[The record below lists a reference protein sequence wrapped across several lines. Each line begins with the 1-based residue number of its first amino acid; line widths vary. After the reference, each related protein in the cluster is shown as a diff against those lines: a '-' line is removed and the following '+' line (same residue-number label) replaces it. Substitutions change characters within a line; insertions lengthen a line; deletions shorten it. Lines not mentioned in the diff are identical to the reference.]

1 MGFIMKILLS
11 FLILVSS
18 MAFAGDVGPEKKFLV
33 KAVSPD
39 VDVSTLATPQVKILP
54 AHRKVAYD
62 SQLPSPAD
70 RDDVFQRSGL
80 SGSIE
85 NWDDFD
91 KDSLYIKLTKSGSKV
106 IDRILIKYP
115 DLNRASLEKAQ
126 TLIKA
131 EDK

>member
-1 MGFIMKILLS
+1 MKFIIP
-11 FLILVSS
+11 FLILLNA
-18 MAFAGDVGPEKKFLV
+18 AFAGDVGPEKKFLV
-33 KAVSPD
+33 KAVSPE
-39 VDVSTLATPQVKILP
+39 VDVSTLSAPNVKILP

-70 RDDVFQRSGL
+70 RDEVFQKSGL
-80 SGSIE
+80 SSAIE

-106 IDRILIKYP
+106 IDRIMIKYP
-115 DLNRASLEKAQ
+115 DLERASLEKAQ
-126 TLIKA
+126 SLIKA